1 MARGFSYEREEKRM
15 EKKISG
21 LNFLYVSTYLGIID
35 KLPERNY
42 IVENGVIYEVVE
54 SEVNNN
60 DNN

>member
-1 MARGFSYEREEKRM
+1 M